1 MALHRCL
8 CKSIASSIV
17 LIFIGAILSASPSA
31 AQSLTW
37 DSDGIPAP
45 TDGNG
50 LWGTTHALWFNGTA
64 DVVWDNV
71 STALFGAGNG
81 SGPYTVTID
90 DASGTVSAAGLTFL
104 AAGTGNYTIA
114 GSGAATLTLSNSNPI
129 INLNGA
135 TVAATISAPIVGGF
149 GTTITSTGSGLIING
164 GGTLTVS
171 GANVYSGDTTI
182 TGNATVN
189 VANSGSIGASAT
201 PAAVYV
207 GYIRTG
213 DTGDTSTLNL
223 AGNSTLTA
231 ANLFIDYN
239 YAQITASTTAG
250 STLNVNGNNTLNVD
264 NIIIDAGRSSGNT
277 KGGDGTLKL
286 GSGADARIKR
296 LRRCG
301 KQCYPAR
308 YCELRL

>member
-1 MALHRCL
+1 MEFLRRPMAMGFGVPPMRFGLTAPPTWFGITSAPRC
-8 CKSIASSIV
+8 
-17 LIFIGAILSASPSA
+17 SA
-31 AQSLTW
+31 Q
-37 DSDGIPAP
+37 
-45 TDGNG
+45 
-50 LWGTTHALWFNGTA
+50 
-64 DVVWDNV
+64 
-71 STALFGAGNG
+71 GNG

-129 INLNGA
+129 INLSGA
-135 TVAATISAPIVGGF
+135 TVAATINAPIVGGF

-171 GANVYSGDTTI
+171 GANAYSGDTTI
-182 TGNATVN
+182 TGNVTVN

-231 ANLFIDYN
+231 TNLFIDYN
-239 YAQITASTTAG
+239 YAEITVSTTAG

-277 KGGDGTLKL
+277 KGGDGIFKL
-286 GSGADARIKR
+286 GSGATLALNGSAARETMLPCSI
-296 LRRCG
+296 LRTTFMKAEAPPLLVSSARRISP
-301 KQCYPAR
+301 PAR
-308 YCELRL
+308 